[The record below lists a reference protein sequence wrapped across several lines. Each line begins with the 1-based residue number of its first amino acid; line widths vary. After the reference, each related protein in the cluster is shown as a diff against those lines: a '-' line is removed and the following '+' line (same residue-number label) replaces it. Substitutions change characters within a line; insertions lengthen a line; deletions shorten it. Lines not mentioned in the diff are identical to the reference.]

1 MKFVDILTKTSIKLP
16 KVNIIKSNSEISSIE
31 IDSRLVKKNSIFFA
45 LQGINSHG
53 NDYINDAINNGA
65 CAIFYNK
72 KIDHQIPDNIIYV
85 NCSNIFEILVEFLKI
100 FYNPLPSN
108 IFAITGTNGKTS
120 TTEFIR
126 QIINLC
132 NYDCA
137 SIGTLGVKCSKNI
150 TNITNSNLTSPD
162 IVSLY
167 KNLFNFKKNNINNAV
182 FEASS
187 IALDQNRLAGININS
202 VIFTNFTQDHLD
214 YHKNMANYFKCKM
227 LLFNKF
233 ANKSSSAI
241 INADIKEYQEISK
254 ICSKQNLKISDY
266 GVNAKKFQIKSIV
279 KNKDHQEVSLIIND
293 VNYKFKIATI
303 INYEAINIICA
314 LSSVIDNFNLNNKQI
329 LELLP
334 KLSKI
339 NSAQGR
345 MQKIATLKNNARIYI
360 DFAHTP
366 DSIENVLKQARLI
379 AKSKLI
385 ILFGCGGNRDRSKRS
400 IMGKISSNLADL
412 AIISDDNPRFED
424 ANQIRKDIIKGCIK
438 NNFIEIA
445 DRKNAIHEIIL
456 KLEKDDILILAG
468 KGHENYQII
477 GDKKIAFSEEKIVKE
492 FIKKTKF

>member
-1 MKFVDILTKTSIKLP
+1 MKLKDILSKINHKFPENIKNLNP
-16 KVNIIKSNSEISSIE
+16 NISSIE

-53 NDYINDAINNGA
+53 ADFIDHSIKKGA
-65 CAIFYNK
+65 CVIFCDRDFDRKTTSN
-72 KIDHQIPDNIIYV
+72 NIIFIK
-85 NCSNIFEILVEFLKI
+85 CGNIFEILVNFLKI
-100 FYNPLPSN
+100 FYHPLPSN
-108 IFAITGTNGKTS
+108 IFAVTGTNGKTS
-120 TTEFIR
+120 TAEFIR
-126 QIINLC
+126 QIINFC
-132 NYDCA
+132 NYECA
-137 SIGTLGVKCSKNI
+137 SIGTLGVKCSKDLKNI
-150 TNITNSNLTSPD
+150 VNSNLTSPD

-167 KNLFNFKKNNINNAV
+167 KNLHNFKKNNIDNV
-182 FEASS
+182 VLEASS
-187 IALDQNRLAGININS
+187 IALDQNRISGIKINS
-202 VIFTNFTQDHLD
+202 AIFTNFTQDHLD

-227 LLFNKF
+227 ILFNKF

-241 INADIKEYQEISK
+241 INADIKEYHEISR

-266 GVNAKKFQIKSIV
+266 GVNAKSFKIKSIV
-279 KNKDHQEVSLIIND
+279 KNKDHQEVSLIINGL
-293 VNYKFKIATI
+293 NYKFKIATI
-303 INYEAINIICA
+303 IYYEAINIICA
-314 LSSVIDNFNLNNKQI
+314 LSSVIDNFNLNNNQI

-334 KLSKI
+334 KLSNI

-345 MQKIATLKNNARIYI
+345 MQKIATLKNNATIYI

-379 AKSKLI
+379 AKSKLM
-385 ILFGCGGNRDRSKRS
+385 ILFGCGGNRDTSKRS
-400 IMGKISSNLADL
+400 IMGKISSNLSDL
-412 AIISDDNPRFED
+412 TIISDDNPRFED

-438 NNFIEIA
+438 NKFIEIA
-445 DRKNAIHEIIL
+445 DRKKAIHEIIL